1 METIEKVNAIIS
13 IVAEFT
19 DEDANNLIAA
29 RDRIEKAGGEA
40 PTEQD
45 KLGLTRLDSI
55 LALYSTLPKEK

>member
-1 METIEKVNAIIS
+1 METIEKVNAVIS

-29 RDRIEKAGGEA
+29 RDRIAAAGGEA

-45 KLGLTRLDSI
+45 KLGLTRIDSI